1 MADWMMRLFPNV
13 AEAGAD
19 VEPQPRARS
28 RFAER
33 VMVLNADPY
42 LMVADMD
49 LHLISVF
56 DDLRYDRAD
65 LDMLSP
71 PMRQRALSKL
81 RPLGFVQRS
90 GTVFENRA
98 EDIRIHL
105 PRFRALGA
113 SPFDA
118 LRDTELRPHDYALL
132 TPTQTAAQIIAAH
145 PLDKV
150 VERLKALVAK
160 HPVNLLRLEDFLE
173 REPRH
178 EAFRDALG
186 HLIYVQREAI
196 AQEPLKTRRALR

>member
-1 MADWMMRLFPNV
+1 MRLFPDT
-13 AEAGAD
+13 ALGEDAAPGDAAPRPQAQGA
-19 VEPQPRARS
+19 
-28 RFAER
+28 FGER
-33 VMVLNADPY
+33 VKVLNADPY
-42 LMVADMD
+42 LMVADAE

-71 PMRQRALSKL
+71 PMRKRAMAKL

-90 GTVFENRA
+90 GTMLENRA

-105 PRFRALGA
+105 PRFRALGS

-118 LRDTELRPHDYALL
+118 LRDTEMRPQDYALL
-132 TPTQTAAQIIAAH
+132 TPTQAAAQIIAEH
-145 PLDKV
+145 PVDKM

-160 HPVNLLRLEDFLE
+160 HPVNLLRLDDFLE

-178 EAFRDALG
+178 DAFRDALG
-186 HLIYVQREAI
+186 HLIYVQREAV